1 MHNTNWIYPHYIR
14 VQAILKFSTSWFKFN
29 TVTVHPQAGMI
40 LLVPVTMPVTSQ
52 WLSASHC
59 GRRCHDSSFTVTV
72 TAQFHSDSQW
82 SSSQSELAVNR
93 SPGPACTPAAAA
105 VATGRCSAWPLSAGG
120 LGRQGLA
127 RCWVA
132 AAWGPRHGRQQF
144 LKQDSEFSW
153 KHWHS
158 SLPGS
163 ALLSMRSSLAAAAGS
178 GSASEEAVA
187 RLLAAAERL
196 GLEAASPRRPS
207 SAASSRRRQTRR
219 DNFKF
224 NSSWSWTHTGSTA
237 RRRGAEAAQPPCRR

>member
-82 SSSQSELAVNR
+82 SSSQSELAATR

-105 VATGRCSAWPLSAGG
+105 VATQAGRCSAWPLSAGG

-127 RCWVA
+127 RYWVA

-163 ALLSMRSSLAAAAGS
+163 AWQHSPPARCRGRTAALPQVACRSAAWAAGPSSSLS
-178 GSASEEAVA
+178 QVA
-187 RLLAAAERL
+187 NLVKLL
-196 GLEAASPRRPS
+196 RRVHP
-207 SAASSRRRQTRR
+207 QQLP
-219 DNFKF
+219 
-224 NSSWSWTHTGSTA
+224 
-237 RRRGAEAAQPPCRR
+237 QP